1 MITTVKKICNGRYTF
16 DESKFLGGGGFGNV
30 YEGRD
35 LSTGTLVAIKIQTFE
50 NADLDSVLARLFLET
65 AVPPMSV
72 SVSVLPGSVS
82 VSMNAF
88 VPATRAKRVPPIDHI
103 EQDLRNYERATRELD
118 ALKELFHPNIVKFLD
133 GEKVPPLKC
142 AERNLI
148 GLRLKLRMELG

>member
-1 MITTVKKICNGRYTF
+1 M
-16 DESKFLGGGGFGNV
+16 
-30 YEGRD
+30 
-35 LSTGTLVAIKIQTFE
+35 AIKIQTFE